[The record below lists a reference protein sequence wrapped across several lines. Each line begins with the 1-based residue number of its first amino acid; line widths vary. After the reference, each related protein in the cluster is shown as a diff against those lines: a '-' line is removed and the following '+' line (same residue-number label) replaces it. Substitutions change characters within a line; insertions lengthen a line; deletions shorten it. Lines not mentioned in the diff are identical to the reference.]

1 MDQQRIKEILGKIEN
16 TRVAVY
22 GDFCLDAYWILDPKG
37 SEVSEETGLQARSVR
52 KHYYS
57 LGGASNVVANLAALK
72 PKAIQVVGV
81 IGDDIFGRELRRQFD
96 DLGVD
101 TAHLVIQREDY
112 DTVAFGKPYL
122 DEAEE
127 PRIDFGFFNRRSEAT
142 DASLLKGIRHAL
154 QTADALIVNQQVPG
168 SITNLGFIDQANRL
182 FAEFPNK
189 VVLLDSR
196 HFGDRF
202 KHIIR
207 KTNDRE
213 AARLNGVEL
222 AHGENPV
229 LDEVKGYA
237 QTLYGQFHKPVFLT
251 RGSRGMLAVDGQ
263 GVHEIPGIQL
273 LKKLDPVGAGDTVT
287 SALTLCLGAG
297 VPPAEA
303 AEFANFA
310 AAVTVQKLFQTGTAS
325 GEEILAVAK
334 DPDFIHQP
342 ELAESPRKARYVPGT
357 EIEICE
363 RQKVRR
369 SEGEKVGE
377 SAARDRRLDDDPS
390 VRPSDLLN
398 FSPSSSAIRHAVFD
412 NDGTISTL
420 RQGWEEIMAPV
431 MAKAILGDVSEKGRS
446 GLYSSTKSLDS
457 ISLRNGSDEALDAR
471 PGFEGEKSSQEI
483 FPPQSRPDLPF
494 SVDDR
499 LYQKVCHR
507 VSEYIDKSTGIQT
520 IVQMQGLVEM
530 VREFGIVPPDK
541 ILDRFGYK
549 RIYNEALMQMVN
561 ERIARLERGQLDVTD
576 FTVKGAVEF
585 ARALRERGVTLYLAS
600 GTDHAD
606 VVREAQVLGHAELFN
621 GGIYG
626 AVGDID
632 SCSKKMVL
640 DRIMDK
646 IAQEEKGRR
655 SEGKK
660 ANVEEEKTVRP
671 SDPLTFSRSSSCT
684 LAVFGD
690 GPVELRESRKRGGLA
705 VGIASDEVR
714 RFGLNLDKRARL
726 IKAGA
731 HLVVPDFSQRE
742 ELLKL
747 LLGG

>member
-1 MDQQRIKEILGKIEN
+1 MDQRRIKEILSKIEN

-81 IGDDIFGRELRRQFD
+81 VGDDLFGRELRRQFD

-101 TAHLVIQREDY
+101 TTHLVIQRENY

-122 DEAEE
+122 DEVEE

-142 DASLLKGIRHAL
+142 DTALLKGIRHAL

-189 VVLLDSR
+189 VILLDSR
-196 HFGDRF
+196 HFGDKF
-202 KHIIR
+202 QHIIR

-213 AARLNGVEL
+213 AARLNGVEF
-222 AHGENPV
+222 AHGESPT

-237 QTLYGQFHKPVFLT
+237 QKLYGQFNKPVFLT

-287 SALTLCLGAG
+287 SALALSLGAG
-297 VPPAEA
+297 APPTEA
-303 AEFANFA
+303 AQFANFA

-334 DPDFIHQP
+334 DPDFIYQP
-342 ELAESPRKARYVPGT
+342 ELAESPRKAKYVPGT

-363 RQKVRR
+363 RQKGRR
-369 SEGEKVGE
+369 SEGEKVGK
-377 SAARDRRLDDDPS
+377 SAASDRRPDDHPS
-390 VRPSDLLN
+390 VRPSDLPN
-398 FSPSSSAIRHAVFD
+398 FSPSSSAIRYAVFD

-431 MAKAILGDVSEKGRS
+431 MVKAILGDR
-446 GLYSSTKSLDS
+446 
-457 ISLRNGSDEALDAR
+457 
-471 PGFEGEKSSQEI
+471 FETAEEG
-483 FPPQSRPDLPF
+483 
-494 SVDDR
+494 

-507 VSEYIDKSTGIQT
+507 VSEYIDKSSGIQT

-541 ILDRFGYK
+541 VLDRFGYK

-600 GTDHAD
+600 GTDHED
-606 VVREAQVLGHAELFN
+606 VVREARVLGHADLFN

-640 DRIMDK
+640 DRIL
-646 IAQEEKGRR
+646 
-655 SEGKK
+655 SENHLSGP
-660 ANVEEEKTVRP
+660 E
-671 SDPLTFSRSSSCT
+671 

-705 VGIASDEVR
+705 IGIASDEVR

-747 LLGG
+747 LWEGSARSR